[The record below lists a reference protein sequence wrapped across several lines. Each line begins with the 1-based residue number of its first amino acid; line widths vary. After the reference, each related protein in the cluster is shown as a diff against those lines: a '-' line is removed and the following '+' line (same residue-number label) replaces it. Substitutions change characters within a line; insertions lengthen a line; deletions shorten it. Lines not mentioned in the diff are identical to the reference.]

1 MKYPNILLK
10 KKNVESLNSINKG
23 IGDLTW
29 DINKGNLLLND
40 INDIYYSFSEE
51 YDFYMTAY
59 EKNDKRFKIINYELN
74 DVSSDYNF
82 IDWNV
87 ISTNILYRKTEN
99 AVINK
104 KILIFYDSFLVSSIG
119 LYKELFQEI
128 YLVKNFINNEI
139 IKKIN
144 PDFVFEF
151 RVERFL

>member
-1 MKYPNILLK
+1 M
-10 KKNVESLNSINKG
+10 
-23 IGDLTW
+23 
-29 DINKGNLLLND
+29 ND

-59 EKNDKRFKIINYELN
+59 EKNDKRFKIINYALN

-128 YLVKNFINNEI
+128 YLVKNIINNEI